1 MKTKGVFE
9 KIVKGIN
16 PEILL
21 ISKDYRI
28 MWASQK
34 SMDIHGPEIIGK
46 YCHQAIHG
54 LDYPCPGPFNACP
67 IRDVLSTGKPS
78 SAVHAYPDRQG
89 NQYHARIT
97 IYPVRDGQ
105 IEITQFI
112 CTAEDITDMVAQR
125 QMEEDMWQ
133 EIIQTMDRTYAEL
146 IDYQMELEKA
156 KAGLEEKVGKR
167 TYQLQ
172 KKAEDLE
179 ETTKELEMLNE
190 ELIRSNQ
197 ELDDFTS
204 VVSHD
209 LKEPLLGIGGFSKLL
224 KERYRDI
231 LDERGKHYLDVIFES
246 TLKMKRLIDDLLELS
261 RITRKRFWE
270 KVDLNQILTELK
282 EELVFRLQSR
292 NAQLKILP
300 LPTIRCQRA
309 RIAQVFKNLLV
320 NAIKYNDKKWPQ
332 IEVGLSEDSE
342 GKFTFYVKD
351 NGRGIPKKYHERIF
365 RIFQR
370 LERDDTEGTG
380 AGLAIARKIVESH
393 GGNIWVESEVGAGA
407 TFYLTIPKQIT
418 PREMQGSKK
427 GHHQSTGEDSR

>member
-1 MKTKGVFE
+1 
-9 KIVKGIN
+9 
-16 PEILL
+16 
-21 ISKDYRI
+21 
-28 MWASQK
+28 
-34 SMDIHGPEIIGK
+34 
-46 YCHQAIHG
+46 
-54 LDYPCPGPFNACP
+54 
-67 IRDVLSTGKPS
+67 
-78 SAVHAYPDRQG
+78 
-89 NQYHARIT
+89 
-97 IYPVRDGQ
+97 
-105 IEITQFI
+105 
-112 CTAEDITDMVAQR
+112 
-125 QMEEDMWQ
+125 
-133 EIIQTMDRTYAEL
+133 
-146 IDYQMELEKA
+146 
-156 KAGLEEKVGKR
+156 
-167 TYQLQ
+167 
-172 KKAEDLE
+172 
-179 ETTKELEMLNE
+179 MLNE

-282 EELVFRLQSR
+282 EELIFRLQSK

-309 RIAQVFKNLLV
+309 RIAQVFKNFLV
-320 NAIKYNDKKWPQ
+320 NSIKYNDKERPQ

-342 GKFTFYVKD
+342 RKFTFYVKD

-370 LERDDTEGTG
+370 LKRDDT
-380 AGLAIARKIVESH
+380 
-393 GGNIWVESEVGAGA
+393 
-407 TFYLTIPKQIT
+407 
-418 PREMQGSKK
+418 
-427 GHHQSTGEDSR
+427 